1 MWSTLKISSG
11 AQIGHVKWDIPAFDT
26 VLFHSNLSS
35 LRRKY
40 LSDVPTDKIVLSCRP
55 KISKCHFRF
64 VERRFL
70 AANNCTESAEGALV
84 PVFFRITHWPK
95 SGLPVSPPGLF
106 QCRTLSFDL
115 VVLVST
121 GTRVSVDGSAS
132 GSAGSDWK
140 WYSDD
145 LRPGGHKGGGE
156 GGGGERWCSKTGEI
170 TKWHCMR
177 VNVWCMFLQGLSSLA
192 VKSVIF
198 MLTGA
203 EFNLG

>member
-11 AQIGHVKWDIPAFDT
+11 AQIGHVKWDIHAFDT
-26 VLFHSNLSS
+26 NLFHSNLSS

-64 VERRFL
+64 VERRFFFFFY
-70 AANNCTESAEGALV
+70 CTESAEGALV
-84 PVFFRITHWPK
+84 PVFFRSTRWSK

-115 VVLVST
+115 VVLVSAGT
-121 GTRVSVDGSAS
+121 GYLLTVLLPVLPEVTGNDIQMISDLVVTREEVRVGVGS
-132 GSAGSDWK
+132 
-140 WYSDD
+140 
-145 LRPGGHKGGGE
+145 GGAQ
-156 GGGGERWCSKTGEI
+156 TGEI

-177 VNVWCMFLQGLSSLA
+177 VNV
-192 VKSVIF
+192 
-198 MLTGA
+198 
-203 EFNLG
+203 